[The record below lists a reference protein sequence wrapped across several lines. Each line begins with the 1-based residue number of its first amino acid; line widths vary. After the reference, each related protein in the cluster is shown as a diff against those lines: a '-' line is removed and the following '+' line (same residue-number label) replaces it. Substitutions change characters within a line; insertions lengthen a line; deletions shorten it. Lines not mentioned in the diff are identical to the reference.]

1 MVTLCMNYCNSDNM
15 LQCYVILMPFVGG
28 VATILK
34 RVARNLGYCNELFFV
49 AVLMIFN
56 AIGLCYSHHLGFRCK

>member
-1 MVTLCMNYCNSDNM
+1 M
-15 LQCYVILMPFVGG
+15 LRCYVILMPFVGG

-34 RVARNLGYCNELFFV
+34 RVVRNSGYCKELFFV

-56 AIGLCYSHHLGFRCK
+56 AASSCYGHHLAFHCK